1 MIATLQA
8 HFFFNSKFYNQI
20 DGVAMGSP
28 LSTALANIF
37 MGFYQSKWLDEFNLS
52 KPKFYYRDVDEIL
65 AAFGKEQ
72 DSLHFLDF

>member
-1 MIATLQA
+1 
-8 HFFFNSKFYNQI
+8 
-20 DGVAMGSP
+20 MGSP

-72 DSLHFLDF
+72 DSLHFLGF